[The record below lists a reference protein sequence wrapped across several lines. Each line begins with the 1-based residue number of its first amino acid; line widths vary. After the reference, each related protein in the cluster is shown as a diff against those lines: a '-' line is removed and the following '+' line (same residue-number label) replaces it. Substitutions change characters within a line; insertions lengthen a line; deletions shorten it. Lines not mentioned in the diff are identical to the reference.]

1 MAVLETLGSTKTKIR
16 QGLDLSAIPKPRNGT
31 TLHISLTLETE
42 RPLAHHYK
50 RVKSLKKRLFGIAL
64 ALLYPPEVTCMDR
77 GVLLKHFRPALLL
90 LAVALFSASA
100 WADGIDPRVII
111 QKGSGSTA
119 ITLKNPNPTFAATAT
134 TAQEGNTNCLTA
146 SDACVFV
153 VFQNQ
158 TGQTLQHLTIAIN
171 DLSGFMFQCGDSS
184 SFFSSCNSSDNGHVT
199 DVSFS
204 GGTGILPAVQ
214 SCVSPTAV
222 STLSC
227 QTHFSGGE
235 FGLLIDATASEG
247 FDGQSV
253 SGQTLTTPEP
263 DAGIMILSAA
273 LGYGLLKLLRRGA

>member
-1 MAVLETLGSTKTKIR
+1 V
-16 QGLDLSAIPKPRNGT
+16 
-31 TLHISLTLETE
+31 
-42 RPLAHHYK
+42 
-50 RVKSLKKRLFGIAL
+50 
-64 ALLYPPEVTCMDR
+64 
-77 GVLLKHFRPALLL
+77 

-111 QKGSGSTA
+111 QKGSGSIP
-119 ITLKNPNPTFAATAT
+119 ITGQNPNPSFPAPGQQPLIASLGSFNDNGTSRP
-134 TAQEGNTNCLTA
+134 CL
-146 SDACVFV
+146 SDMDACVSI

-158 TGQTLQHLTIAIN
+158 TSQTLHNLTIAIT

-222 STLSC
+222 SSVSC
-227 QTHFSGGE
+227 QTHFTGGE
-235 FGLLIDATASEG
+235 FGLLIDASGNEAQL
-247 FDGQSV
+247 FKGQSV

-263 DAGIMILSAA
+263 DAGIMMLSAA
-273 LGYGLLKLLRRGA
+273 FAFGLLKLLRRGA

>member
-1 MAVLETLGSTKTKIR
+1 
-16 QGLDLSAIPKPRNGT
+16 
-31 TLHISLTLETE
+31 
-42 RPLAHHYK
+42 
-50 RVKSLKKRLFGIAL
+50 
-64 ALLYPPEVTCMDR
+64 
-77 GVLLKHFRPALLL
+77 LKHFRPALLL

-134 TAQEGNTNCLTA
+134 TAQEGNTNCLTPT
-146 SDACVFV
+146 DACVFV

-171 DLSGFMFQCGDSS
+171 DLTGFMFQCGDSS
-184 SFFSSCNSSDNGHVT
+184 SFFNSCSSSDDGHVT

-204 GGTGILPAVQ
+204 GGMGILPAVQ
-214 SCVSPTAV
+214 SCVSPTALSSV
-222 STLSC
+222 SC
-227 QTHFSGGE
+227 QTHFTGGE

-253 SGQTLTTPEP
+253 SGATITTPEP

-273 LGYGLLKLLRRGA
+273 FAFGLLKLLRRGA

>member
-1 MAVLETLGSTKTKIR
+1 M
-16 QGLDLSAIPKPRNGT
+16 
-31 TLHISLTLETE
+31 
-42 RPLAHHYK
+42 
-50 RVKSLKKRLFGIAL
+50 
-64 ALLYPPEVTCMDR
+64 
-77 GVLLKHFRPALLL
+77 KHFRSALLL
-90 LAVALFSASA
+90 LAVAVFSASA
-100 WADGIDPRVII
+100 SADGIDPRVII

-222 STLSC
+222 SSVSC
-227 QTHFSGGE
+227 QTHFTGGE
-235 FGLLIDATASEG
+235 FGLLIDASGNEAQL
-247 FDGQSV
+247 FKGQSV

-263 DAGIMILSAA
+263 DAGIMMLSAA
-273 LGYGLLKLLRRGA
+273 FAFGLLKLLRRGA